1 MAFGLILYLI
11 GWTAQILATYYAIHL
26 FLKSQLY
33 RYASGFFALG
43 IGLLTV
49 SGISPVIHIVGGD
62 QFNEGEAAL
71 SAAVSISL
79 LLGVIFFKK
88 LLADLESKNFIL
100 DQFLKKDA
108 LTSALSRV
116 ETIARAEIEIKRS
129 FRSQKSIAFLMLD
142 IDRFKLINDT
152 YGHPIGDQ
160 VLINLAQVCKEELR
174 EIDIFGRVGGEEFLI
189 ALPETPEPEAI
200 DVANRLRIAVAQ
212 RGLAAVGDKSIFI
225 TVSIGV
231 AIFDPQD
238 DQYLDSSTVMRKYY
252 SLCDSAMYHAK
263 QAGRNQVYC
272 ESNLPTA

>member
-1 MAFGLILYLI
+1 MTFGLVLYLI

-26 FLKSQLY
+26 FLKSRLY
-33 RYASGFFALG
+33 RYSSGFFALG
-43 IGLLTV
+43 IGFLTV
-49 SGISPVIHIVGGD
+49 SSIIPVTHILWGD
-62 QFNEGEAAL
+62 YFDEVEAGL

-88 LLADLESKNFIL
+88 LLIDLESKNFIL

-116 ETIARAEIEIKRS
+116 EAIARAEIEIKKS
-129 FRSQKSIAFLMLD
+129 FRSQKSTAFLMLD
-142 IDRFKLINDT
+142 IDHFKLVNDS

-160 VLINLAQVCKEELR
+160 VLINLASACKEELR
-174 EIDIFGRVGGEEFLI
+174 EVDIFGRVGGEEFLI
-189 ALPETPEPEAI
+189 VLPETLKLGAI
-200 DVANRLRIAVAQ
+200 EVANRLRLKVSK
-212 RGLAAVGDKSIFI
+212 RVLTTVGDKSIFI

-231 AIFDPQD
+231 AIFDPQG
-238 DQYLDSSTVMRKYY
+238 DQSMDSSNVIRKYY

-272 ESNLPTA
+272 EPNSTSS

>member
-11 GWTAQILATYYAIHL
+11 GWIAQILATYYAIHL

-238 DQYLDSSTVMRKYY
+238 DQYPDSSAVLRKYY

-272 ESNLPTA
+272 EPNLPPA

>member
-1 MAFGLILYLI
+1 MTLGLILHLI
-11 GWTAQILATYYAIHL
+11 GWTAQILATYYAINL
-26 FLKSQLY
+26 FLKSRLY

-49 SGISPVIHIVGGD
+49 SGISPVIHILEGD
-62 QFNEGEAAL
+62 QVNQGEAGL
-71 SAAVSISL
+71 SAAVSVCL

-88 LLADLESKNFIL
+88 LLIDLESKNFIL

-116 ETIARAEIEIKRS
+116 EAIARAETEIKKS

-142 IDRFKLINDT
+142 IDHFKIINDS

-160 VLINLAQVCKEELR
+160 VLINLAHVCKEELR

-189 ALPETPEPEAI
+189 VLPETPESEAVE
-200 DVANRLRIAVAQ
+200 VANRLRIAVAQ
-212 RGLAAVGDKSIFI
+212 RALATVEDKPISI

-238 DQYLDSSTVMRKYY
+238 DQYLDSSTVIRKYY
-252 SLCDSAMYHAK
+252 GLCDSAMYHAK
-263 QAGRNQVYC
+263 QAGRNQVHC
-272 ESNLPTA
+272 DPSCPSA

>member
-1 MAFGLILYLI
+1 MALGLVLHLI
-11 GWTAQILATYYAIHL
+11 GWIAQILATYYAIHL
-26 FLKSQLY
+26 FFKSQLY

-49 SGISPVIHIVGGD
+49 SGISPVIHILGGD
-62 QFNEGEAAL
+62 QFNQGEAGL
-71 SAAVSISL
+71 SAAISISL
-79 LLGVIFFKK
+79 LLGVIFFKR
-88 LLADLESKNFIL
+88 LLIDLESKNFIL

-142 IDRFKLINDT
+142 IDHFKLVNDS

-160 VLINLAQVCKEELR
+160 VLINLAYVCKEELR

-189 ALPETPEPEAI
+189 ALPETPKSEAI
-200 DVANRLRIAVAQ
+200 DIANRLRIAVAQ
-212 RGLAAVGDKSIFI
+212 RALATVGDKSIFI
-225 TVSIGV
+225 TVSIGI

-238 DQYLDSSTVMRKYY
+238 DQYPDSSTVVMKYY

-272 ESNLPTA
+272 DPNSPSA

>member
-1 MAFGLILYLI
+1 MTLDLILYLI
-11 GWTAQILATYYAIHL
+11 GWTAQILASYYAIHL

-43 IGLLTV
+43 IGLLTL
-49 SGISPVIHIVGGD
+49 SGISPVIHILGGD
-62 QFNEGEAAL
+62 QFKEGEAAL
-71 SAAVSISL
+71 STAVSISL

-88 LLADLESKNFIL
+88 LLIDLEKKNFIL

-116 ETIARAEIEIKRS
+116 ETIARAELEIKKS
-129 FRSQKSIAFLMLD
+129 FRSQESIAFLMLD
-142 IDRFKLINDT
+142 IDHFKLINDT
-152 YGHPIGDQ
+152 YGHPVGDQ
-160 VLINLAQVCKEELR
+160 VLINLTQACKEELR

-189 ALPETPEPEAI
+189 ALPETPESEAI
-200 DVANRLRIAVAQ
+200 DVANRLRVAVAQ
-212 RGLAAVGDKSIFI
+212 RGLATAGDKPIFI
-225 TVSIGV
+225 TVSIGI

-252 SLCDSAMYHAK
+252 GLCDSAMYHAK

-272 ESNLPTA
+272 EPNFSVA

>member
-11 GWTAQILATYYAIHL
+11 GWTAQILASYYAIHL

-43 IGLLTV
+43 IGLLTL
-49 SGISPVIHIVGGD
+49 SGISPVIHILGGD
-62 QFNEGEAAL
+62 QFKEGEAAL
-71 SAAVSISL
+71 STAVSISL

-88 LLADLESKNFIL
+88 LLIDLEQKNFIL
-100 DQFLKKDA
+100 NQFLKNDA
-108 LTSALSRV
+108 LTSALSRA
-116 ETIARAEIEIKRS
+116 ETIARSELEIKKS
-129 FRSQKSIAFLMLD
+129 FRSQKSMAFLMLD
-142 IDRFKLINDT
+142 IDHFKLINDT

-189 ALPETPEPEAI
+189 ALPETPESEAI

-212 RGLAAVGDKSIFI
+212 RGLATAGDKPLFI
-225 TVSIGV
+225 TVSIGI

-238 DQYLDSSTVMRKYY
+238 DQYLDSSAVMRKYY
-252 SLCDSAMYHAK
+252 GLCDSAMYHAK

-272 ESNLPTA
+272 EPNLPTT

>member
-1 MAFGLILYLI
+1 MTYGLIFYLI
-11 GWTAQILATYYAIHL
+11 GWIAQIMATYYVIHL
-26 FLKSQLY
+26 FLKSQPY

-49 SGISPVIHIVGGD
+49 SGIFPVIHILGGD
-62 QFNEGEAAL
+62 QLNEGEAAL

-88 LLADLESKNFIL
+88 LLIDLERQNFIL
-100 DQFLKKDA
+100 DQFLKKDV

-116 ETIARAEIEIKRS
+116 ETIARAEIEIKKS
-129 FRSQKSIAFLMLD
+129 FRSQKSMAFLMLD
-142 IDRFKLINDT
+142 IDHFKLVNDS

-189 ALPETPEPEAI
+189 VLPETGEFQAI
-200 DVANRLRIAVAQ
+200 EVANRLRLKVAQ
-212 RGLAAVGDKSIFI
+212 RALAIVKDESLFI
-225 TVSIGV
+225 TVSIGI

-238 DQYLDSSTVMRKYY
+238 DQYLDSNTIIRKYY
-252 SLCDSAMYHAK
+252 GLCDSAMYHAK
-263 QAGRNQVYC
+263 QVGRNQVYC
-272 ESNLPTA
+272 EPSLPTA

>member
-1 MAFGLILYLI
+1 MALGLVLYVI
-11 GWTAQILATYYAIHL
+11 GWIAQLLATYYAIHL
-26 FLKSQLY
+26 FFKSRFY

-49 SGISPVIHIVGGD
+49 SGIFSVIHILDVD
-62 QFNEGEAAL
+62 QFNQGDAAL

-100 DQFLKKDA
+100 DQFSKKDA

-116 ETIARAEIEIKRS
+116 EAIARAEIEIKKS

-142 IDRFKLINDT
+142 IDHFKLINDS

-160 VLINLAQVCKEELR
+160 VLINLAQVCKEVLR
-174 EIDIFGRVGGEEFLI
+174 EIDILGRVGGEEFLI
-189 ALPETPEPEAI
+189 ALPETPESEAI

-212 RGLAAVGDKSIFI
+212 RALVTVKDKSIFI
-225 TVSIGV
+225 TVSIGI

-238 DQYLDSSTVMRKYY
+238 DQYPDSSAVIMKYY

-272 ESNLPTA
+272 ESNA

>member
-263 QAGRNQVYC
+263 QAGRNQVYY

>member
-1 MAFGLILYLI
+1 MAFGLILYLV
-11 GWTAQILATYYAIHL
+11 GWIAQILATYYAIHL
-26 FLKSQLY
+26 FLKSQQY

-43 IGLLTV
+43 IGLLTL

-62 QFNEGEAAL
+62 QFNEGEAGL

-88 LLADLESKNFIL
+88 LLIDLESKNFIL

-116 ETIARAEIEIKRS
+116 EAIARAEIEIKKS
-129 FRSQKSIAFLMLD
+129 FRSQKTIAFLMLD
-142 IDRFKLINDT
+142 IDHFKLINDS

-189 ALPETPEPEAI
+189 ALPETPESEAI
-200 DVANRLRIAVAQ
+200 DVANRLRMAVAQ
-212 RGLAAVGDKSIFI
+212 RALATVKDKPIFI
-225 TVSIGV
+225 TVSIGI

-238 DQYLDSSTVMRKYY
+238 DQYQDSSMVIRKYY

-272 ESNLPTA
+272 EPNSPFA

>member
-33 RYASGFFALG
+33 RYTSGFFALG

-49 SGISPVIHIVGGD
+49 SGISPVIHILGGD
-62 QFNEGEAAL
+62 QFSEGEAAL
-71 SAAVSISL
+71 SAAISISL

-88 LLADLESKNFIL
+88 LLIDLERKNFIL

-108 LTSALSRV
+108 LTQALSRV
-116 ETIARAEIEIKRS
+116 ETIARSELEIKKS
-129 FRSQKSIAFLMLD
+129 FRSQKSAAFLMLD
-142 IDRFKLINDT
+142 IDHFKLINDT

-160 VLINLAQVCKEELR
+160 VLINLTKVCKEELR

-189 ALPETPEPEAI
+189 ALPETGEFQAI
-200 DVANRLRIAVAQ
+200 EVANRLRLKVAQ
-212 RGLAAVGDKSIFI
+212 RALATVKDESIYI
-225 TVSIGV
+225 TVSIGIS
-231 AIFDPQD
+231 IFDPRE
-238 DQYLDSSTVMRKYY
+238 DQSLDSSTVIRKYY
-252 SLCDSAMYHAK
+252 GLCDSAMYHAK

-272 ESNLPTA
+272 EQNCLTT

>member
-11 GWTAQILATYYAIHL
+11 GWIAQILATYYAIHL

-43 IGLLTV
+43 VGLLTV

-272 ESNLPTA
+272 EQNCLTT

>member
-1 MAFGLILYLI
+1 MTFGLVLYLI
-11 GWTAQILATYYAIHL
+11 GWIAQILATYYATHL

-33 RYASGFFALG
+33 RYSSGFFALG

-49 SGISPVIHIVGGD
+49 SSIISVTHILWGD
-62 QFNEGEAAL
+62 YFDEAEAGL

-88 LLADLESKNFIL
+88 LLIDLESKNFIL

-116 ETIARAEIEIKRS
+116 EAIARAEIEIKKS
-129 FRSQKSIAFLMLD
+129 FRSQKSTAFLMLD
-142 IDRFKLINDT
+142 IDHFKLINDS

-160 VLINLAQVCKEELR
+160 VLINLAHVCKEELR

-189 ALPETPEPEAI
+189 VLPETPKSEPI
-200 DVANRLRIAVAQ
+200 DVANRLRLAVAQ
-212 RGLAAVGDKSIFI
+212 RALATVGDKSIFI

-231 AIFDPQD
+231 AIFDPQA
-238 DQYLDSSTVMRKYY
+238 DQYLESSAVIRKYY
-252 SLCDSAMYHAK
+252 KLCDSAMYHAK

-272 ESNLPTA
+272 EPNCVSA

>member
-11 GWTAQILATYYAIHL
+11 GWITQILATYYAIHL
-26 FLKSQLY
+26 FFKSQLY

-43 IGLLTV
+43 IGFLTV
-49 SGISPVIHIVGGD
+49 SGISSVIHILGGD
-62 QFNEGEAAL
+62 QFNQGDAAL
-71 SAAVSISL
+71 SAAVSVSL

-88 LLADLESKNFIL
+88 LLIDLESKNFIL

-116 ETIARAEIEIKRS
+116 ETIARAEIEIKKS
-129 FRSQKSIAFLMLD
+129 FRSQESMAFLMLD
-142 IDRFKLINDT
+142 IDHFKLVNDS

-160 VLINLAQVCKEELR
+160 VLINLALVCKEELR

-189 ALPETPEPEAI
+189 ALPETPESKAI

-212 RGLAAVGDKSIFI
+212 RALATVGDKSIFI
-225 TVSIGV
+225 TVSIGI
-231 AIFDPQD
+231 AIFYPQD
-238 DQYLDSSTVMRKYY
+238 DQYLDSSTVIRKYY
-252 SLCDSAMYHAK
+252 NLCDSAMYHAK

-272 ESNLPTA
+272 EPNCLKT

>member
-238 DQYLDSSTVMRKYY
+238 DQYPNSSAVLRKYY

-272 ESNLPTA
+272 EPNLPPA

>member
-1 MAFGLILYLI
+1 
-11 GWTAQILATYYAIHL
+11 
-26 FLKSQLY
+26 
-33 RYASGFFALG
+33 
-43 IGLLTV
+43 V

-272 ESNLPTA
+272 EQNCLTT